1 MDGLE
6 LKNFIHISSSCF
18 SNSSSTYIFLLLKK
32 LLGELMKRLKEL
44 TPSCCYISYFTV
56 SVTPSIDT
64 PESSNDFMILII
76 YDIYIF
82 IRNK

>member
-32 LLGELMKRLKEL
+32 LLGKLMKPLKEL
-44 TPSCCYISYFTV
+44 TPSCYCISCFTV
-56 SVTPSIDT
+56 SVTPSINT
-64 PESSNDFMILII
+64 REFSNDFMILIV